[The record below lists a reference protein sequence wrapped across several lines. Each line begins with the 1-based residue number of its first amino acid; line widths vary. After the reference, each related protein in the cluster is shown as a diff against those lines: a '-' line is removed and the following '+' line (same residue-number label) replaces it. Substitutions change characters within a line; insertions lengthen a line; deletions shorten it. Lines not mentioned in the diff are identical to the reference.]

1 MHRPINGIKKIPDR
15 LELRTTNIPGYFYII
30 LHNAFKFPFSF
41 LLLCRYSLHPLKN
54 LYVSDLFLNNVSFL
68 FFFRQILTNALIFL
82 TIVTCQRIVPTM
94 RAPFLVHVSRDTLG
108 MAYLAVVHI
117 LLKPLPFTC
126 PSAKRTPY
134 FFGSYLQTGNIF
146 LVKIMRLQRYTPF
159 QREKYCFSGCD
170 YLAVMLSFM
179 TSLIFSHF
187 LLLTL
192 HNLMAWR
199 LLCCI

>member
-1 MHRPINGIKKIPDR
+1 M
-15 LELRTTNIPGYFYII
+15 
-30 LHNAFKFPFSF
+30 F
-41 LLLCRYSLHPLKN
+41 LS
-54 LYVSDLFLNNVSFL
+54 
-68 FFFRQILTNALIFL
+68 FFFSTDIDECLDISHNCHLSANCTNNAGSFSCSCLTGYTGDGISCSG
-82 TIVTCQRIVPTM
+82 TY
-94 RAPFLVHVSRDTLG
+94 TLET
-108 MAYLAVVHI
+108 
-117 LLKPLPFTC
+117 FTFYM
-126 PSAKRTPY
+126 PISQTDSI

-199 LLCCI
+199 LLCFI

>member
-1 MHRPINGIKKIPDR
+1 
-15 LELRTTNIPGYFYII
+15 
-30 LHNAFKFPFSF
+30 
-41 LLLCRYSLHPLKN
+41 
-54 LYVSDLFLNNVSFL
+54 
-68 FFFRQILTNALIFL
+68 
-82 TIVTCQRIVPTM
+82 M
-94 RAPFLVHVSRDTLG
+94 RAPFLAHVSLDTLG

-117 LLKPLPFTC
+117 LLKSLPFTC

-146 LVKIMRLQRYTPF
+146 LVKIMPLQRYAPF

-170 YLAVMLSFM
+170 YLAVTLSFM
-179 TSLIFSHF
+179 TLIFSHF